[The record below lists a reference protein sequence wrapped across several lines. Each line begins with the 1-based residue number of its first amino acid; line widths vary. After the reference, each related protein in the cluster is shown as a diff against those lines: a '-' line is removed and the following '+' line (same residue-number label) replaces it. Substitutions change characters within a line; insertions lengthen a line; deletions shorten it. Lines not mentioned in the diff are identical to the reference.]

1 MMISGN
7 SLAQADL
14 DRAGLIQIRVT
25 GSILL
30 LSINIYLTFFGYKH
44 FDTALLVHAA
54 TIGGFIGWWL
64 GVAFT
69 STLSV
74 SLNLGVALCV
84 GLFSAMLTC
93 ISNRLMKFAL
103 GAILGLQL
111 GTMLN
116 IFVFHHI
123 DISINRSDPNAL
135 GYIVMAILAIALGYA
150 ATSAGRLYGHIVV
163 GAWVSAF
170 WVSLAIGFIVGDMP
184 PLFFQHSTSTSS
196 TSSVSLYICVGV
208 WIALGFAGTFV
219 QMRLALNDLNF
230 QASRH
235 AAEEIA
241 IAKQV
246 ALTTAAAKA
255 KRGPNSHVL
264 DMLDD
269 KNVYVQ
275 ETS

>member
-163 GAWVSAF
+163 GAWS
-170 WVSLAIGFIVGDMP
+170 SCCNSMP